1 MHNKKASCQQEG
13 FTLIEMMIVVAIV
26 AIILSLAVPSFN
38 DFFEKNRLK
47 RATEAVYGLVV
58 SAKAESAMRD
68 ADMQVT
74 INAGEWCVGYAT
86 TANCNCTLSNPS
98 AVGACAVPVAG
109 TDVLKVVDGLD
120 FPDVTLATNYG
131 ASVAFNRLRGTAPGG
146 TLNFVSGNWQLD
158 LVISN
163 EGRLRLCV
171 PAGATATLGYPS
183 C

>member
-1 MHNKKASCQQEG
+1 MRNKKASCQQG
-13 FTLIEMMIVVAIV
+13 FTLIELMIVVAIV
-26 AIILSLAVPSFN
+26 AVLLSIAVPSFN

-47 RATEAVYGLVV
+47 RASEAVYGLVA
-58 SAKAESAMRD
+58 SAKAESAIRD

-74 INAGEWCVGYAT
+74 INAGTWCVGYANA
-86 TANCNCTLSNPS
+86 ANCNCTLSNPS
-98 AVGACAVPVAG
+98 ATGACSVSVAG
-109 TDVLKVVDGLD
+109 TDVLKVVDGSD

-146 TLNFVSGNWQLD
+146 TLNFVSGNWELD

-171 PAGATATLGYPS
+171 PAGATATMGYPS